1 MSFSP
6 YYGRCEMFLE
16 YSSEVL
22 LLMMM
27 SVEMLVYVV
36 PVIVV
41 TTSCIVSTV
50 LLVKRREEHLVGLQ
64 RSRNKATVTILLFAL
79 LYGICNVPLVVR
91 KVLRNYTFN
100 ISKNWE
106 DFYDIYKF
114 DSQDYFHSASL
125 TLLIAVNSAANPVLY
140 FWRMD
145 RLREFVLS
153 RMKKLCCTV
162 QRRERVSN
170 NIFPPHERQIIVRT
184 YQASHVH

>member
-6 YYGRCEMFLE
+6 YYGRCEMLLE
-16 YSSEVL
+16 YCPKVL
-22 LLMMM
+22 LLMM
-27 SVEMLVYVV
+27 SVEMLVYVI

-50 LLVKRREEHLVGLQ
+50 LLVKRREDHVVGLQ

-100 ISKNWE
+100 ISKKWQ
-106 DFYDIYKF
+106 DFYDIYEF
-114 DSQDYFHSASL
+114 DSHYYFHSASL

-140 FWRMD
+140 FWRM
-145 RLREFVLS
+145 
-153 RMKKLCCTV
+153 
-162 QRRERVSN
+162 ER
-170 NIFPPHERQIIVRT
+170 F
-184 YQASHVH
+184 